1 MELGFRWC
9 VGQWWRRQGSVHVA
23 RKLTDEPR
31 HKKKP
36 LWPTRNDTQNRIVGK
51 LLQQSIKALS
61 LWHLS
66 PERGRWK
73 ANRSVEW
80 DFWRGARLTENR
92 NKMLP
97 TCSTVTLHSIWSM
110 GNRRQKK
117 TKKTVQPSKVAGWQ
131 RNMRWSCVFNSWR
144 IVTSILNKKKLG
156 KLGHKV
162 GEIAMD
168 LISRIDLNRI
178 DIRFSI
184 RQ

>member
-1 MELGFRWC
+1 
-9 VGQWWRRQGSVHVA
+9 
-23 RKLTDEPR
+23 
-31 HKKKP
+31 
-36 LWPTRNDTQNRIVGK
+36 
-51 LLQQSIKALS
+51 
-61 LWHLS
+61 
-66 PERGRWK
+66 
-73 ANRSVEW
+73 
-80 DFWRGARLTENR
+80 
-92 NKMLP
+92 
-97 TCSTVTLHSIWSM
+97 M